1 MHDQPKSRPRITLLP
16 GHEKRARHGHPWIYS
31 NEIAMDAAAK
41 ALPPGTLV
49 TVVTAEGTQ
58 VAAATFNPHTLIAA
72 RVLTR
77 EAGSHIHD
85 EFVRRRLRR
94 ALDIRERLYPRPFYR
109 LVHAEA
115 DGLPGLVV
123 DRYGD
128 VLAAQVNTA
137 GMALLWPSV
146 LESLQALLSPRAVV
160 LRGDSPARTQEGLP
174 LGVEVAAGEL
184 DGPVEIEENGG
195 RFPVDVLGG
204 QKTGWFFDQRDNRA
218 WVARLAAGARV
229 LDCYS
234 YGGGFAVAAALG
246 GARSVLAIDRSEPA
260 LASAAAAAGLSG
272 VEEVCSFKRAE
283 VFAELE
289 GRVKGEDRWDLVI
302 ADPPAFVKSKKDLG
316 SGTRGY
322 RKLAKLSAQATAP
335 GGYLFIA
342 SCSHNVDL
350 PLFSEQVA
358 RGLAD
363 AGRQGRILRTG
374 GAGPDHPVHPLL
386 PESAYLKSMT
396 LALD

>member
-1 MHDQPKSRPRITLLP
+1 MHDVPKTRPRVTLLL
-16 GHEKRARHGHPWIYS
+16 GRDKRARHGHPWIYS
-31 NEIAMDAAAK
+31 NEINMDAAAK

-58 VAAATFNPHTLIAA
+58 IAAATFNPHTLIAA

-85 EFVRRRLRR
+85 EFIRRRLRR
-94 ALDIRERLYPRPFYR
+94 ALEIRERLYPRPFYR

-115 DGLPGLVV
+115 DGLPGLVI

-128 VLAAQVNTA
+128 VLAVQVNTA
-137 GMALLWPSV
+137 GMALLWPSIS
-146 LESLQALLSPRAVV
+146 EALQAILSPSAIV
-160 LRGDSPARTQEGLP
+160 LRNDSSARTQEGLEQA
-174 LGVEVAAGEL
+174 VEIAFGSL

-195 RFPVDVLGG
+195 RFPIDVMGG

-218 WVARLAAGARV
+218 WMARLAQGARV
-229 LDCYS
+229 LDLYT

-246 GARSVLAIDRSEPA
+246 GAAEVLAIDRSEPA
-260 LASAAAAAGLSG
+260 LAIAAAAADLSG
-272 VEEVCSFKRAE
+272 VAGRCTFKRAE

-289 GRVKGEDRWDLVI
+289 GRAKGEERWDVVI
-302 ADPPAFVKSKKDLG
+302 ADPPAFVKSRKDLA

-322 RKLAKLSAQATAP
+322 RKLARLAAQVTAP

-342 SCSHNVDL
+342 SCSHNVELTVFAD
-350 PLFSEQVA
+350 QVA
-358 RGLAD
+358 RGVTD
-363 AGRQGRILRTG
+363 ANRSGRILHTG
-374 GAGPDHPVHPLL
+374 GAAADHPVHPML
-386 PESAYLKSMT
+386 PESAYLKAMV

>member
-1 MHDQPKSRPRITLLP
+1 MQDNPKTRPRVTLLP
-16 GHEKRARHGHPWIYS
+16 GHDKRARHGHPWIYS

-85 EFVRRRLRR
+85 EFIRRRVRR
-94 ALDIRERLYPRPFYR
+94 ALDIRDRLFPRPFYR
-109 LVHAEA
+109 LIHAEA

-128 VLAAQVNTA
+128 VLAVQLNTA
-137 GMALLWPSV
+137 GMAMLWPSV
-146 LESLQALLSPRAVV
+146 MEALQAIINPRAIV
-160 LRGDSPARTQEGLP
+160 LRGDSSARTQEGLP
-174 LGVEVAAGEL
+174 LGVEMALGEL

-195 RFPVDVLGG
+195 RFSIDVMGG
-204 QKTGWFFDQRDNRA
+204 QKTGWFFDQRENRA
-218 WVARLAAGARV
+218 WVSRLAQGSRV
-229 LDCYS
+229 LDLYT
-234 YGGGFAVAAALG
+234 YGGGFAVAAALA
-246 GARSVLAIDRSEPA
+246 GASEVLAIDRSEPA
-260 LASAAAAAGLSG
+260 LANASTGARLSG
-272 VEEVCSFKRAE
+272 VEGVCTFKRGE

-289 GRVKGEDRWDLVI
+289 GRAKGEELWDLVI
-302 ADPPAFVKSKKDLG
+302 ADPPAFVKSRKDLA

-322 RKLAKLSAQATAP
+322 RKLAKLSAQVTKP

-342 SCSHNVDL
+342 SCSHNVEL
-350 PLFSEQVA
+350 SVFAEQVA
-358 RGLAD
+358 RGVAD
-363 AGRQGRILRTG
+363 ANRSARILRTG
-374 GAGPDHPVHPLL
+374 GAGPDHPVHPML
-386 PESAYLKSMT
+386 PESAYLKSLT
-396 LALD
+396 LAID

>member
-1 MHDQPKSRPRITLLP
+1 MQDNPKTRPRVTLLP
-16 GHEKRARHGHPWIYS
+16 GHDKRARHGHPWIYS

-85 EFVRRRLRR
+85 EFIRRRLRR
-94 ALDIRERLYPRPFYR
+94 ALEIRDRLYPRPFYR

-115 DGLPGLVV
+115 DGLPGLVI

-128 VLAAQVNTA
+128 VLAVQVNTA
-137 GMALLWPSV
+137 GMAMLWPSV
-146 LESLQALLSPRAVV
+146 QESLLALLSPRAIV

-174 LGVEVAAGEL
+174 VGVDMAVGEL

-195 RFPVDVLGG
+195 RFAIDVLGG

-218 WVARLAAGARV
+218 WVARLASGVRV
-229 LDCYS
+229 LDLYT

-246 GARSVLAIDRSEPA
+246 GASSVLALDRSEPA
-260 LASAAAAAGLSG
+260 LASAAASAELSG
-272 VEEVCSFKRAE
+272 VAATCTFKRGE

-289 GRVKGEDRWDLVI
+289 GRAKGEERWDVVI
-302 ADPPAFVKSKKDLG
+302 ADPPAFVKSRKDLA

-322 RKLAKLSAQATAP
+322 RKLTRLAAQVTAP
-335 GGYLFIA
+335 GGYLFVA

-363 AGRQGRILRTG
+363 AGRSGRILRTG

-386 PESAYLKSMT
+386 PESAYLKSLT